1 MPIDA
6 SPSLPV
12 LGFAFAVALVTGLL
26 FGTVPAWL
34 TSHAEPAEALR
45 GANRSTRDR
54 SSISQKSLVVV
65 QATLSVVLLTGAGLL
80 ARSLQKMEHQ
90 DFGFETDHRV
100 SLSVNAPFSSYSPEK
115 LDATYR
121 ALQQRLQRIPGVQSA
136 TLAQYT
142 PFTDNWGEL
151 VVRQG
156 QGTPNVTDNSNQS
169 SWDHVGPGYLEA
181 MGQTI
186 LRGRGITDQDTA
198 TTQKIAVVDESF
210 VRKFFKAGED
220 PIGTR
225 FGITDVRNSGTY
237 LIVGVVRTANY
248 TDPSGHWRSPLFF
261 VPLAQHVHYDD
272 AMAQMVDDR
281 SHMIE
286 NVVLQLHGTME
297 GLEPQIRAAF
307 AEVDPNLTLI
317 RVRTMQQ
324 QVADRLDQER
334 TVAQLTGLFGILALI
349 LAAVG
354 LYGVTAYSVERRTSE
369 IGLRIAMGAN
379 RGSVVGLVLRG
390 AFLQVLIGLLIGIP
404 AAIGCSRLIASQLY
418 EVKGWDPVVL
428 GGSIFALA
436 ICALIA
442 SIVPARRAAS
452 INPVIALRVE

>member
-1 MPIDA
+1 
-6 SPSLPV
+6 
-12 LGFAFAVALVTGLL
+12 
-26 FGTVPAWL
+26 
-34 TSHAEPAEALR
+34 
-45 GANRSTRDR
+45 
-54 SSISQKSLVVV
+54 
-65 QATLSVVLLTGAGLL
+65 
-80 ARSLQKMEHQ
+80 
-90 DFGFETDHRV
+90 
-100 SLSVNAPFSSYSPEK
+100 
-115 LDATYR
+115 
-121 ALQQRLQRIPGVQSA
+121 
-136 TLAQYT
+136 
-142 PFTDNWGEL
+142 
-151 VVRQG
+151 
-156 QGTPNVTDNSNQS
+156 
-169 SWDHVGPGYLEA
+169 
-181 MGQTI
+181 
-186 LRGRGITDQDTA
+186 
-198 TTQKIAVVDESF
+198 
-210 VRKFFKAGED
+210 
-220 PIGTR
+220 
-225 FGITDVRNSGTY
+225 
-237 LIVGVVRTANY
+237 
-248 TDPSGHWRSPLFF
+248 LFF